1 MNKPYFC
8 FLFLDVVKKM
18 KGRRSTKTSD
28 TEEAMDIGEDRAPV
42 TLSNE
47 RYLSQLVQITVT
59 PTIRVMTMIIIMVM
73 IR

>member
-1 MNKPYFC
+1 
-8 FLFLDVVKKM
+8 M

-28 TEEAMDIGEDRAPV
+28 AEEAMDTGEDRAPV

-59 PTIRVMTMIIIMVM
+59 TLIRVMMTMIIIMVM